1 MSWSTVTQPSRHL
14 AIIWRG
20 LILTIP
26 RTSQAERLLQ
36 ASFVSCAWDFCH
48 TQRGQVGRPELYIV
62 QHISPRFQMF
72 DQRKQADFRGIGGT
86 REHTLAHKSSAQR
99 YPVKPSDEHA
109 IFPSLYT
116 MGQPGIMQPRIGR
129 DKRCVD
135 PGFFSF
141 CTTAHNCLE
150 IGIHAHFVDTLAHC
164 GSQRTRDVQIVVF
177 QDSTRVRGVP
187 TDSAP
192 GICHRKNPPGISIDD
207 QYWIKWLWR
216 FSEHIRD

>member
-1 MSWSTVTQPSRHL
+1 MYWSTVTQPSRHL

-48 TQRGQVGRPELYIV
+48 TQRGQVGGPKLDIV
-62 QHISPRFQMF
+62 QHITPPFQMF

-86 REHTLAHKSSAQR
+86 REHTPAQKNSPQR

-116 MGQPGIMQPRIGR
+116 MGQPGIMQLRIGR

-141 CTTAHNCLE
+141 CTTAHNSLE

-164 GSQRTRDVQIVVF
+164 GSQGTRDVQIVVF
-177 QDSTRVRGVP
+177 QDSPKLMTAP
-187 TDSAP
+187 THS
-192 GICHRKNPPGISIDD
+192 PPLTGHG
-207 QYWIKWLWR
+207 Q
-216 FSEHIRD
+216 